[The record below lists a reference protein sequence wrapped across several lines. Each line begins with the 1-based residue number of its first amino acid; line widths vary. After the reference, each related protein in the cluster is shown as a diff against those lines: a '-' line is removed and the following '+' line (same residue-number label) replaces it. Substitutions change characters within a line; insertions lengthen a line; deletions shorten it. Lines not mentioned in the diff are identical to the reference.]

1 MKLLFILSLI
11 LNGVLGFLYYQEKS
25 RPPLERIIVEEKTVV
40 KKVTVPPVP
49 SYEARAK
56 SASKEKEIKV
66 ENDFQPILPADEQ
79 GLQMAVEDLE
89 VIKKD
94 FFLKQDISEKTLKK
108 KEQVTQELYQK
119 TAAIYQK
126 HPTGIT
132 LTFDERRK
140 IIDLEEEAQNKIRSL
155 FGEKKWSEYKSF
167 VDRHNKKI
175 IESSKTGEYTGVLMA
190 Y

>member
-1 MKLLFILSLI
+1 MKFLFILSLI
-11 LNGVLGFLYYQEKS
+11 FNGVLGFLYYPEKS
-25 RPPLERIIVEEKTVV
+25 RPPLERIVVEEKTVV
-40 KKVTVPPVP
+40 KKVTTPPVA
-49 SYEARAK
+49 SAMEVAK
-56 SASKEKEIKV
+56 PASNKESKV
-66 ENDFQPILPADEQ
+66 ENDFQPIMPGDEH

-89 VIKKD
+89 TVKKD

-108 KEQVTQELYQK
+108 EEETMQELYQK
-119 TAAIYQK
+119 TAPIYQK

-155 FGEKKWSEYKSF
+155 FGEEKWSEYKNF

-175 IESSKTGEYTGVLMA
+175 IEGSKTGEYTGVLMG

>member
-1 MKLLFILSLI
+1 MKFLLVLSLI

-25 RPPLERIIVEEKTVV
+25 QPPLERIIVEEKTVV
-40 KKVTVPPVP
+40 KKVTVPSESSDQVLT
-49 SYEARAK
+49 K
-56 SASKEKEIKV
+56 TASKQEPKA
-66 ENDFQPILPADEQ
+66 ENDFQPIIPGDEH

-89 VIKKD
+89 SVKKD
-94 FFLKQDISEKTLKK
+94 FFLKQDISENTLKK
-108 KEQVTQELYQK
+108 KEQIMQELYQK
-119 TAAIYQK
+119 TAPIYQK

-155 FGEKKWSEYKSF
+155 FGEKKWGEYKNF

-175 IESSKTGEYTGVLMA
+175 IEGSKTGEYTGVLMG